1 MAAQIS
7 LGPDETRDRVSL
19 RSKVVSANSPLL
31 REPLTQGDLVPMQI
45 MIRVE
50 TRYLF
55 IVISQS
61 SSSSSSFVLVRVL
74 VLYSWSEV
82 IHKPGSKAFF
92 LAFERERPRIVN
104 NFAASALSGYEFSSS
119 SEEDE
124 LIETFE
130 PGGCCLSRQRIL
142 RSGRIVS
149 EAITSR
155 YKEFASVSGRAN
167 DRTPRLLESPLEYE

>member
-1 MAAQIS
+1 MGLRGLDFLS
-7 LGPDETRDRVSL
+7 FGPL
-19 RSKVVSANSPLL
+19 RIVFILL
-31 REPLTQGDLVPMQI
+31 ILNRNRP
-45 MIRVE
+45 
-50 TRYLF
+50 
-55 IVISQS
+55 
-61 SSSSSSFVLVRVL
+61 
-74 VLYSWSEV
+74 YSWSEV

-124 LIETFE
+124 LFETFE

-142 RSGRIVS
+142 RLGRIVS
-149 EAITSR
+149 ETITSG

-167 DRTPRLLESPLEYE
+167 DQPPVIPQPSCLLESPPRG

>member
-1 MAAQIS
+1 
-7 LGPDETRDRVSL
+7 
-19 RSKVVSANSPLL
+19 
-31 REPLTQGDLVPMQI
+31 
-45 MIRVE
+45 
-50 TRYLF
+50 
-55 IVISQS
+55 
-61 SSSSSSFVLVRVL
+61 VL
-74 VLYSWSEV
+74 VLIGLPQQKLVSFSVMSSSPNRNRPYSWSEV

-124 LIETFE
+124 LFETFE

-142 RSGRIVS
+142 RLGRIVS
-149 EAITSR
+149 ETITSG

-167 DRTPRLLESPLEYE
+167 DQPPVIPHPSCLLESPLEDE